1 MKYAYT
7 LTIITSLFFACTSYT
22 QEYDSPKTLWGH
34 PDLQGIWQ
42 APNPINYDIQDHEAR
57 RGVPAG
63 YGVVIGNELPYRSQ
77 SYNQRRVNYDSRET
91 LDPVEKCFMAGVP
104 RSNYLP
110 YPFEIMQTQD
120 QIVLTYE
127 YVHSV
132 RNIYLNSEHPGISEI
147 EWYMGDSRAHW
158 EGDTLVV
165 DVVNLGS
172 NWLDRS
178 GNFYSAG
185 AHIVERY
192 TLIDQDHMN
201 YHVTIDDPKTFFETV
216 QMEMILYRRV
226 EEGLRLMEYECN
238 TFFGDERPNAL
249 RN

>member
-1 MKYAYT
+1 MKYT
-7 LTIITSLFFACTSYT
+7 FSLIVVTSLLLVSPSYG
-22 QEYDSPKTLWGH
+22 QAYDSPKNLWGQ

-42 APNPINYDIQDHEAR
+42 ATNSINYDIQDHEAR
-57 RGVPAG
+57 MGVPAG
-63 YGVVIGNELPYRSQ
+63 YGVVIGNDLSYRSQ
-77 SYNQRRVNYDSRET
+77 ASNQRRVNYDNRET
-91 LDPVEKCFMAGVP
+91 LDPEGKCFMTGVP
-104 RSNYLP
+104 RSNYMP

-127 YVHSV
+127 YVHSI

-147 EWYMGDSRAHW
+147 EWYMGDSRAQW
-158 EGDTLVV
+158 DGDTLVV
-165 DVVNLGS
+165 DVVNLGG

-178 GNFYSAG
+178 GNFYGAG

-201 YHVTIDDPKTFFETV
+201 YHVTIDDPNTFFETV
-216 QMEMILYRRV
+216 EMEMTLYRRV

-238 TFFGDERPNAL
+238 TFFGDEAPDAL
-249 RN
+249 RR